1 MDKQKHNS
9 NFAVFP
15 QLLSLKYNDSTNLFK
30 IEILNV
36 FTLVSDV

>member
-1 MDKQKHNS
+1 MDKQNHNS
-9 NFAVFP
+9 NFAVFL
-15 QLLSLKYNDSTNLFK
+15 QLLSPRYNDSTNLFK